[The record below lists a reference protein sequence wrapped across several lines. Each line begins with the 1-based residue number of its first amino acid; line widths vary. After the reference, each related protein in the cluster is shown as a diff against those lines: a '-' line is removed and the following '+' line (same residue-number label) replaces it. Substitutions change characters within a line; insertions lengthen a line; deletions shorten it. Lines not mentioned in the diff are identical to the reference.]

1 MKSKQPF
8 NRFLLL
14 NFLLAFVFSS
24 STLLGQEKNYKPV
37 EVLGK
42 TVVEVNANLGDMV
55 EVVYLIRNNS
65 LDDFYIAQVQT
76 DCHCVEAVFPKL
88 VPRNTID
95 SIVVVLN
102 TNNIPPGTFTKKA
115 YLETP
120 DDKVVELIIQ
130 GNIKVVRPLVKP
142 GTKPIIYKPGHIRL
156 NNSEGPLSE
165 VQWIK
170 TNHDFGYVKAPEP
183 ARTKFR
189 IENLG
194 PKPIEII
201 LVEPGCSCTIS
212 EFTKG
217 EILPGEFGEVTAAFT
232 TKGAFGYFKKFI
244 RVDLND
250 GRTYQLSITGN
261 VTPE

>member
-1 MKSKQPF
+1 MKTKQPF
-8 NRFLLL
+8 KRFLLV

-24 STLLGQEKNYKPV
+24 ITLLGQEKNYKPV

-130 GNIKVVRPLVKP
+130 GNIKVVRPIVKP
-142 GTKPIIYKPGHIRL
+142 GTKPVIYKPVHIRL
-156 NNSEGPLSE
+156 NNSEGPLSQI
-165 VQWIK
+165 QWIK
-170 TNHDFGYVKAPEP
+170 TNHDFGYVNAQNPLEQSLES
-183 ARTKFR
+183 R
-189 IENLG
+189 I
-194 PKPIEII
+194 
-201 LVEPGCSCTIS
+201 
-212 EFTKG
+212 
-217 EILPGEFGEVTAAFT
+217 
-232 TKGAFGYFKKFI
+232 
-244 RVDLND
+244 
-250 GRTYQLSITGN
+250 
-261 VTPE
+261 

>member
-1 MKSKQPF
+1 MKTKQPF
-8 NRFLLL
+8 NRFLLV

-130 GNIKVVRPLVKP
+130 GNIKVVRPIV
-142 GTKPIIYKPGHIRL
+142 
-156 NNSEGPLSE
+156 
-165 VQWIK
+165 
-170 TNHDFGYVKAPEP
+170 
-183 ARTKFR
+183 
-189 IENLG
+189 
-194 PKPIEII
+194 
-201 LVEPGCSCTIS
+201 
-212 EFTKG
+212 
-217 EILPGEFGEVTAAFT
+217 
-232 TKGAFGYFKKFI
+232 
-244 RVDLND
+244 
-250 GRTYQLSITGN
+250 
-261 VTPE
+261 